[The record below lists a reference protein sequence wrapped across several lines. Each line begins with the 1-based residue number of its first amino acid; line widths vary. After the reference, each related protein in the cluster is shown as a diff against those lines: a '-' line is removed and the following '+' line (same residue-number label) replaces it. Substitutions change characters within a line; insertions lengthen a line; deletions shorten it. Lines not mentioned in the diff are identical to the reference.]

1 MIAGPFESH
10 TLAGRRFVC
19 DGDDDAVIQM
29 NGKTNELKPNG
40 DSSNRVIQARVT
52 GLLEGT
58 NLVFD
63 PENGDVEFLD
73 DLKNKGVPFDY
84 SGTTNDGII
93 YSGSVVISGELKY
106 SFKNGTVAVTLA
118 GTFEKQG

>member
-1 MIAGPFESH
+1 MVAGPFESH
-10 TLAGRRFVC
+10 TLSGRRFVC
-19 DGDDDAVIQM
+19 DADDDAVLQM

-40 DSSNRVIQARVT
+40 DSSTRVIQSRVT

-58 NLVFD
+58 NIVFD
-63 PENGDVEFLD
+63 PANGDVEFLD
-73 DLKNKGVPFDY
+73 KLKNDGTTFDY